1 MSLHSLSLPHLIRY
15 GFICAADLIV
25 YYIARHLYLMRWYA
39 MLLTA
44 DVSALTQLPDTYKAD
59 LIAYHARDL

>member
-15 GFICAADLIV
+15 GYICAADLIV
-25 YYIARHLYLMRWYA
+25 YHIARHLYLMRWYA

-44 DVSALTQLPDTYKAD
+44 DVSALTQLPDMYV
-59 LIAYHARDL
+59 